1 MVLLTSAV
9 TGVTTAVIRSG
20 VLVGSGIDCSEGCG
34 VGVKVICGDCD
45 CSILSAGAG
54 VSVVLTDGITVGVS
68 VGMSA
73 MYAGVGDV
81 TTAGDM
87 FTDGFIAIVC
97 FDCFRDGSANV
108 QEVNIQAATL

>member
-1 MVLLTSAV
+1 M
-9 TGVTTAVIRSG
+9 
-20 VLVGSGIDCSEGCG
+20 
-34 VGVKVICGDCD
+34 ICGDC
-45 CSILSAGAG
+45 SVLAGGSG
-54 VSVVLTDGITVGVS
+54 VSVGLTVGIAVGVR

-97 FDCFRDGSANV
+97 FDCFLDGSANV

>member
-1 MVLLTSAV
+1 MTSDV
-9 TGVTTAVIRSG
+9 TGVLTDVTRPG

-34 VGVKVICGDCD
+34 VGVDVGFDCLACSFTCG
-45 CSILSAGAG
+45 GVG
-54 VSVVLTDGITVGVS
+54 VSVGVTDGIAVGVS

-73 MYAGVGDV
+73 MYAGVGDA

-97 FDCFRDGSANV
+97 FDCFLDGSANV